1 MGPHLKTKLRP
12 STSVKQFSLLSLL
25 VLLALQNP
33 AAPSDTAGRIS
44 PKDLKPARDCLP
56 EELELTREVI
66 IARNIKLVA
75 KIEVSA
81 KGNGSLRI
89 ANLDLK
95 VFDGHADGVYY
106 ENEMLNVDF
115 SDLDGDGKRELVI
128 SGIVCFTGDKGDE
141 VLRREA
147 VVIIYSLQSNLTFK
161 QVYRNTDYRLD

>member
-1 MGPHLKTKLRP
+1 
-12 STSVKQFSLLSLL
+12 
-25 VLLALQNP
+25 
-33 AAPSDTAGRIS
+33 
-44 PKDLKPARDCLP
+44 
-56 EELELTREVI
+56 LTREVI